1 MFTQIIF
8 GTMVVFFV
16 ILIIESIKIPRD
28 ATAQRIM
35 FLGQFYAGIENI
47 PGKKFDKTTWN
58 LVDLTPG
65 EKKPLNIHFFLWPF
79 YTTYRYP
86 FAYTKFKKLGA
97 INKDDIIAWKDDET
111 GDCIV
116 VRKGVS
122 NHVKF
127 RAEYPSVTSKLDTK
141 ELATVNIITTHV
153 LELVNIIDIFKIDSW
168 FVATM
173 SKIDATLKGLVSK
186 KKLLL
191 LNRFSSEDKG
201 KFSNTMFGVNTD
213 EIDPTTGEVIPGL
226 INYGIKLFQSTFRD
240 FEPADDA
247 TKELMKS
254 HLNVSVF
261 EAQGKAN
268 FAKQKGDSEA
278 YKLKTDIEIVQEK
291 KRRIQTGVAKADG
304 AGNIIELV
312 PEADTAIVA
321 ENIGKL
327 ANVTG
332 TLVLGEGTTQML
344 NITKK

>member
-1 MFTQIIF
+1 MFFCNSNNRIYKNSKGRDCAKNHVSRT
-8 GTMVVFFV
+8 
-16 ILIIESIKIPRD
+16 ILCWNRKYSR
-28 ATAQRIM
+28 Q
-35 FLGQFYAGIENI
+35 
-47 PGKKFDKTTWN
+47 KFDKTTWN

-213 EIDPTTGEVIPGL
+213 EIDPTTGGYSWF
-226 INYGIKLFQSTFRD
+226 NKLR
-240 FEPADDA
+240 
-247 TKELMKS
+247 
-254 HLNVSVF
+254 N
-261 EAQGKAN
+261 
-268 FAKQKGDSEA
+268 
-278 YKLKTDIEIVQEK
+278 
-291 KRRIQTGVAKADG
+291 
-304 AGNIIELV
+304 
-312 PEADTAIVA
+312 
-321 ENIGKL
+321 
-327 ANVTG
+327 
-332 TLVLGEGTTQML
+332 
-344 NITKK
+344 